1 MMDLH
6 EPKNATT
13 LSLDV
18 DDHQSSEPRL
28 IEGCSPYTPRQTQT
42 GPWIALIARG
52 GCSFFTKALAA
63 VLSGA
68 SGVIIVDTSGNDV
81 PPMMSSSSQSDTGFL
96 AIILA
101 RFKFLDTFSFSHR
114 HVLVKNK

>member
-1 MMDLH
+1 VMDFH
-6 EPKNATT
+6 ESNTTTT
-13 LSLDV
+13 LSLDDAY

-42 GPWIALIARG
+42 GPWIALITRG

-68 SGVIIVDTSGNDV
+68 SGVIIVDTSDSHI
-81 PPMMSSSSQSDTGFL
+81 PPVMTAFDGTVR
-96 AIILA
+96 III
-101 RFKFLDTFSFSHR
+101 
-114 HVLVKNK
+114 